1 MFFALL
7 LLGFSKKKEKIRID
21 KESRVIILWT
31 NSNSRINKNVGI
43 LITYFF
49 SDANLAIVEN
59 IVLIIAP
66 AYRPIVTA
74 FNRSFMNYNTEELI
88 FFATKLLKFLVFDGL
103 WVFDFLVILGLEA
116 VEMDDKVVGQFLD
129 SKLFE
134 GKTKVLALLA
144 PPRILFIKL
153 FRFSEQ
159 LHAVV

>member
-1 MFFALL
+1 
-7 LLGFSKKKEKIRID
+7 
-21 KESRVIILWT
+21 
-31 NSNSRINKNVGI
+31 
-43 LITYFF
+43 
-49 SDANLAIVEN
+49 
-59 IVLIIAP
+59 
-66 AYRPIVTA
+66 
-74 FNRSFMNYNTEELI
+74 MNYNTEELI

-129 SKLFE
+129 GKLFE